1 MDCVRVGVVGLGEVA
16 QTIHLPILAA
26 DPERYEITAVC
37 DVSAGAVALMG
48 DRYSVEGRHTDVAEL
63 VARDDV
69 DAVFVLASDEYH
81 AEFAIAAC
89 RAGKH
94 VFVEKP
100 VCLTPSDLE
109 AVIDARDHAGVQL
122 MVGYMRRFAPA
133 FVAAVDEVRTWTDIT
148 YARFRDLIGPNR
160 LLIDQAHRVHRFD
173 DIPPAAV
180 RERADRARAM
190 VEEAIGPVA
199 QPLQNAY
206 RLLCGL
212 NSHDLSAMREIIGV
226 PRAVA
231 NATAWRNGRFL
242 HVVFDYDGYY
252 AVLETGVDEQTRFD
266 ASIEIHSPLKSVKVQ
281 YDTPYLRQ
289 LPTTLTSSETV
300 GDAYVQTVDRPTFKD
315 AYVCELEAFHETV
328 VHDVT
333 PKTSAEDAMEDLQL
347 FRRIISALQQ

>member
-1 MDCVRVGVVGLGEVA
+1 MDRVRVGVVGLGEVA

-26 DPERYEITAVC
+26 DPDRYEITAVC
-37 DVSAGAVALMG
+37 DVSPRAVAVMG
-48 DRYSVEGRHTDVAEL
+48 ERYAVEGRHNDIADL

-69 DAVFVLASDEYH
+69 DAVFVLTSDEYH

-89 RAGKH
+89 DAGKH

-100 VCLTPSDLE
+100 VCLTPADLE
-109 AVIDARDHAGVQL
+109 AVIDARDRAGVQV

-133 FVAAVDEVRTWTDIT
+133 FVAAVAEVRTWNDIT

-180 RERADRARAM
+180 KERGDRAQAM
-190 VEEAIGPVA
+190 VTEAIGPVA
-199 QPLQNAY
+199 QPFRNAY

-226 PRAVA
+226 PRAVVS
-231 NATAWRNGRFL
+231 ATAWRNGRFL
-242 HVVFDYDGYY
+242 HVVFSYDGYH

-289 LPTTLTSSETV
+289 LPTTLTSCETV

-315 AYVCELEAFHETV
+315 PYVCELEAFHETV
-328 VHDVT
+328 VNGVA
-333 PKTSAEDAMEDLQL
+333 PKTGAEDSMEDLLL
-347 FRRIISALQQ
+347 FRRIVSALQR